1 MSTKLKGQNLR
12 IFLDGQVITAALNCQ
27 FRIKSNVRDNSTK
40 DTTGDWAQNE
50 ILDMGWEVTADS
62 AVWTGE
68 GPGKN
73 TKDLLDYRGALVG
86 VELAVTNGEYN
97 AEKDDVL
104 FVGTAILTSI
114 TVTAKNRENSTCNVI
129 LTGKDILTIP
139 QWLCD
144 VNGKLLCVVGPK
156 GLTVRK

>member
-40 DTTGDWAQNE
+40 DTT
-50 ILDMGWEVTADS
+50 
-62 AVWTGE
+62 
-68 GPGKN
+68 
-73 TKDLLDYRGALVG
+73 DLLDYRGALVD

-144 VNGKLLCVVGPK
+144 ANGRLLCVVGPK

>member
-27 FRIKSNVRDNSTK
+27 FRIKSTVRDNSTK

-50 ILDMGWEVTADS
+50 IVDMGWEVTADS

-73 TKDLLDYRGALVG
+73 TKDLLDYRGVLVD

-97 AEKDDVL
+97 AEKGGAIPVAKLNAHAPEIINVGDEWFITTCGWRGYKDVPNKGC
-104 FVGTAILTSI
+104 VSI
-114 TVTAKNRENSTCNVI
+114 AKLEW
-129 LTGKDILTIP
+129 K
-139 QWLCD
+139 
-144 VNGKLLCVVGPK
+144 
-156 GLTVRK
+156 